1 MANGSDSSQGDR
13 LQRAEEAQAELMRLQ
28 PVAADAAQLRLET
41 AKAERQV
48 ARDRAMSQAQAAVSA
63 ASERQVDVPSLLA
76 DACRAVSELNLALRE
91 IDTHRKE
98 ASKALAVANRVD
110 YEIEVGEHEASMGR
124 DPRGMAYALTA
135 RYGESRIKQILGEM
149 DPGFCLLRGCNLDGP
164 LFQDVANFIVEH
176 AVGARQTR
184 APIVRSG

>member
-63 ASERQVDVPSLLA
+63 ASER
-76 DACRAVSELNLALRE
+76 
-91 IDTHRKE
+91 
-98 ASKALAVANRVD
+98 
-110 YEIEVGEHEASMGR
+110 
-124 DPRGMAYALTA
+124 
-135 RYGESRIKQILGEM
+135 
-149 DPGFCLLRGCNLDGP
+149 
-164 LFQDVANFIVEH
+164 
-176 AVGARQTR
+176 
-184 APIVRSG
+184 